1 MNVGKNIRSYRQN
14 LNMSQEDLADKIYV
28 SRQTISNWE
37 TEKSYPDVQSL
48 IMLSQCFKISLD
60 QLIEGDLEKMK
71 KIVKQQDVNDMDYY
85 TKRMLWT
92 MLALILIV
100 FPAFYYLGWWGLLVY
115 IPLAILGLYYALQV
129 EKIKDNY
136 DLKTYRQILAFSQ
149 GRTLDDLEVRIE
161 TAKYP
166 YQKPLIVFGFTLI
179 FAVLATMVALIYVR
193 FLP

>member
-1 MNVGKNIRSYRQN
+1 
-14 LNMSQEDLADKIYV
+14 
-28 SRQTISNWE
+28 
-37 TEKSYPDVQSL
+37 
-48 IMLSQCFKISLD
+48 MLSQCFKISLD

-71 KIVKQQDVNDMDYY
+71 QIVKQQDVNAMDYY
-85 TKRMLWT
+85 GKIMLWI
-92 MLALILIV
+92 MLTLVLTV
-100 FPAFYYLGWWGLLVY
+100 FPAFYYLDWWGLLVY
-115 IPLAILGLYYALQV
+115 IPLAILGIYYALQV

-179 FAVLATMVALIYVR
+179 FAVLAIIVALIYVR